1 MPIFHRIGGAPDPVA
16 PFSHA
21 VETDGWVFVTGQMPF
36 SGISNTAPYP
46 EGIEAQTRQ
55 VMENLRQVLSGCGLG
70 FEEVVVARVFLT
82 RFEQDYEPMN
92 KVYAVYFPADKR
104 PARTCVGV
112 TALARG
118 ALVEIDLVA
127 RRASRGS
134 GVFATFLEE
143 LEARTAIEDCLKR
156 FARAVDR
163 QDWKAARACYHD
175 DAFDDHGFFKGP
187 PDAFLAHIAR
197 LHEHQDHSMHFNT
210 NVLVEF
216 SSRERAFVETYVLV
230 LQRYRAGAPNVPE
243 GSQGLRNL
251 ASARYLDRFEKRA
264 GEWRVAHRTL
274 VFGDIVAEP
283 MKEAHR
289 FPPECTEQK
298 HGMDDPLYV
307 TRSLRSR

>member
-1 MPIFHRIGGAPDPVA
+1 MPIFHMIGGAPDPVA

-36 SGISNTAPYP
+36 SGTSNTSSYA

-55 VMENLRQVLSGCGLG
+55 VMENLKRVLAGCRLGL
-70 FEEVVVARVFLT
+70 EDLVSARVFLT
-82 RFEQDYEPMN
+82 RFELDYERMN
-92 KVYAVYFPADKR
+92 KVYASYFPADKR

-118 ALVEIDLVA
+118 ALVEIDFVA
-127 RRASRGS
+127 RRPS
-134 GVFATFLEE
+134 GRSQVFDSFLEE
-143 LEARTAIEDCLKR
+143 LEARTAIEECLKR

-187 PDAFLAHIAR
+187 PDAFLAHIAK

-210 NVLVEF
+210 NVLIEF
-216 SSRERAFVETYVLV
+216 SSKERALVETYVLV
-230 LQRYRAGAPNVPE
+230 LQRYLAGAPNVPA
-243 GSQGLRNL
+243 GSEGLRNL

-283 MKEAHR
+283 MNKPHR
-289 FPPECTEQK
+289 FPPEFTEQK
-298 HGMDDPLYV
+298 HGVDDPLY
-307 TRSLRSR
+307 TLRDK